1 MKENRKTYPFIKKED
16 QTPIYTITPLCQEAI
31 EKDGYAFF
39 KLMEHI
45 KEKDQGHQTVIM
57 VQVENEIGCLSTN
70 RDYSEEANA
79 MFAQEIP
86 SDMQTLM
93 SKKGTWEECFQAD
106 SHEMFMAYHFAKAIE
121 YLSLIHI

>member
-57 VQVENEIGCLSTN
+57 VQVENELVVYQQIEIIVKKRMLCL
-70 RDYSEEANA
+70 
-79 MFAQEIP
+79 
-86 SDMQTLM
+86 L
-93 SKKGTWEECFQAD
+93 KK
-106 SHEMFMAYHFAKAIE
+106 
-121 YLSLIHI
+121 YLLICKH